1 MSKRVSVA
9 SSSSSYSSGD
19 SAFAEHEASS
29 QSPSPSPESV
39 KATLDMYVSAARIG
53 RAAFAC
59 GDVKAAVQQFDQA
72 LALELQTE
80 LDCLYDTSIGMVSGL
95 VRREVDQRIQSS
107 PRRVPVDGSCS
118 KVMRSLLQLYNEAEM
133 RARQKPTDPKLYL
146 RMGAALVCTN
156 EWDKAKKIYLDGL
169 NACKDR
175 KELKA
180 ALRYLCRI
188 EQITEGKEIPTE
200 PYEPSSRKHVKSKT
214 LPSAFRMSR
223 PKSASVDLESLDLSC
238 SFSESDNR
246 HLTLR
251 AEKKYKPKKR
261 RVSSFG
267 RKVKRVPLVH
277 HEERQ
282 AWSEVFRSDFN
293 EGQVHMRPSAITQMR
308 RLSLDLLSQS
318 GGEESPA
325 PSKPSFTAINFQSMK
340 IDSDDSELEDD

>member
-19 SAFAEHEASS
+19 SAFGENESS

-39 KATLDMYVSAARIG
+39 KATLDTYVTAARVG

-118 KVMRSLLQLYNEAEM
+118 KVMHSLLQLYSEAEVK
-133 RARQKPTDPKLYL
+133 ARQKPTDPKLYL
-146 RMGAALVCTN
+146 RMGAALCCTN

-180 ALRYLCRI
+180 ALRSLCRI
-188 EQITEGKEIPTE
+188 EQITEGKEIPSE
-200 PYEPSSRKHVKSKT
+200 PYEPSSRRHVKAKT
-214 LPSAFRMSR
+214 LPSAFRLTR
-223 PKSASVDLESLDLSC
+223 PKSASADFETLDLSS

-246 HLTLR
+246 HHTLGP
-251 AEKKYKPKKR
+251 AEKKHKPKKR

-267 RKVKRVPLVH
+267 RKTKRVPLVQ

-282 AWSEVFRSDFN
+282 AWSEVFRSEFN

-308 RLSLDLLSQS
+308 RLSLDLLSHS
-318 GGEESPA
+318 SGEEGPA

-340 IDSDDSELEDD
+340 IDSDDSELEED